1 MKCLKEDCRHYAGTF
16 ESGCFLMDNT
26 VVCEDYD
33 SLKAKKDAGSKV
45 PCSGGL
51 SCAWIDV
58 KERLPEEGQIALWW
72 NEDIRM
78 IEFGSAGSFNG
89 ENVPYWMPLPD
100 PPAR

>member
-1 MKCLKEDCRHYAGTF
+1 MNMPLYYICEQCEEKFPSKDYSHETGLCKDCF
-16 ESGCFLMDNT
+16 N
-26 VVCEDYD
+26 
-33 SLKAKKDAGSKV
+33 AKKDAVAKLQ
-45 PCSGGL
+45 CSDGL

-89 ENVPYWMPLPD
+89 ENVPYWLPLPD